1 LSLKTDYKDAV
12 FTGQRAYALGNIYE
26 DTYSITDV
34 TEYEQVGSKF
44 GAADINATNA
54 EVNRLGNLVTVYLP
68 LAGWSSTAPYTQRVA
83 VAGMKSTDVVKVFP
97 YTPKDLTVNNIKL
110 RRKFT
115 AMITDFESEDGYA
128 VFYCAEKKPT
138 EGFTLAFRRCKRNIE
153 EADQNGERS
162 YSSRRRRRD
171 WIG

>member
-1 LSLKTDYKDAV
+1 MSLKTDYQDDMFEGARVWKI
-12 FTGQRAYALGNIYE
+12 TGNADGTSN
-26 DTYSITDV
+26 ITDM
-34 TEYEQVGSKF
+34 TNYTQEGDRF

-97 YTPKDLTVNNIKL
+97 YTPKDLTVNNVKL

-138 EGFTLAFRRCKRNIE
+138 EGFTLALE
-153 EADQNGERS
+153 GVSAE
-162 YSSRRRRRD
+162 
-171 WIG
+171 